1 MIYVVLFRLFPIIC
15 MSFLYASITRSHFA
29 ASDNRN
35 QFKAYYD
42 TFKLVTFN
50 SFTYYAS
57 VDSVVYNNSLKKIN
71 NTVKAIVPA
80 NLVYCIQAFK

>member
-29 ASDNRN
+29 ASDNGN

-42 TFKLVTFN
+42 T
-50 SFTYYAS
+50 
-57 VDSVVYNNSLKKIN
+57 
-71 NTVKAIVPA
+71 
-80 NLVYCIQAFK
+80 